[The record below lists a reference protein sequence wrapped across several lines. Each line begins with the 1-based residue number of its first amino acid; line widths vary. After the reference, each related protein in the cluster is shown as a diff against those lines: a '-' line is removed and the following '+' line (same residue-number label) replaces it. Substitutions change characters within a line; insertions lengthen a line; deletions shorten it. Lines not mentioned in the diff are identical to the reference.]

1 MPIQIYNSLTNRKE
15 TFVPLN
21 PQRVTMYVCGPT
33 VYNYIHIG
41 NARPAVV
48 FDTFV
53 RLLRLLYPDVIY
65 ARNITDIDDKINNSA
80 HAAGEDIATYSAR
93 YTTAYRQDMAA
104 LFNLPPTVEPLAT
117 EHIDVM
123 VDLISNLI
131 ERGYAYAAEGHVLF
145 DVAAMPDYG
154 KLSKRKTDDMIAGA
168 RVEVASYKKNPMD
181 FVLWKPSVEAHEPG
195 WESPWGY
202 GRPGWHIECTAMINK
217 HLGPTIDIHGGGA
230 DLLFPHHENEV
241 AQGTC
246 CHDHPEDYVRY
257 WMHNG
262 MININGEKMSKSLNN
277 FITVH
282 ELLESHPGEVLR
294 LALLSGQYRSL
305 LNWSDDLLA
314 QSRMTL
320 DRFYG
325 ALRDT
330 ATLPH
335 VDVPDVSTHA
345 VIQALCDDM
354 NSPLAIAELHAL
366 VNRIYQEGTTDDEK
380 AQLRTEL
387 VACGQVLGLFNYTPT
402 QWFQEI
408 SAQNNAISPDKIDQ
422 LIADRTAAKKAKD
435 FAAADRIRAELDAA
449 GVEIQD
455 TRDGTRWQ
463 WK

>member
-1 MPIQIYNSLTNRKE
+1 MPIQIYNSLTNNKDV
-15 TFVPLN
+15 FVPQN
-21 PQRVTMYVCGPT
+21 PERVTMYVCGPT

-53 RLLRLLYPDVIY
+53 RVLQLFYPQVVY
-65 ARNITDIDDKINNSA
+65 ARNITDIDDKINNAA
-80 HAAGEDIATYSAR
+80 HAANEDIGTYSAR
-93 YTTAYRQDMAA
+93 YTEAYRQDMAA

-123 VDLISNLI
+123 LELIGNLI

-145 DVAAMPDYG
+145 DVAAMHDYG
-154 KLSKRKTDDMIAGA
+154 KLSKRKTEDMIAGA

-181 FVLWKPSVEAHEPG
+181 FVLWKPSLAAHEPG

-230 DLLFPHHENEV
+230 DLMFPHHENEV

-246 CHDHPEDYVRY
+246 CHDQPEDYVRY

-282 ELLESHPGEVLR
+282 ELLERHPGELLR

-330 ATLPH
+330 ATLA
-335 VDVPDVSTHA
+335 DTAAADIRSSA

-366 VNRIYQEGTTDDEK
+366 VSRMYQEETTDAEK
-380 AQLRTEL
+380 AQLRAEL
-387 VACGQVLGLFNYTPT
+387 LACGRVLGLFNYTPT
-402 QWFQEI
+402 QWFQEL
-408 SAQNNAISPDKIDQ
+408 SAQDNAISPEEIEQ

-455 TRDGTRWQ
+455 TRVGTRWQ